1 MIKGNNFKNISD
13 KKPGAI
19 IYCRVSTKEQV
30 DEGNSLVTQERLCR
44 DYALKQGY
52 EVVNVFT
59 EEGESAKTALRP
71 ELQKLLRF
79 CSANY
84 KTIDALIIYK
94 IDRLSR
100 SADDYSQLRIFFHKL
115 NIKINSTSETFE
127 NNPVGRFVENML
139 ANVAQFDNDVRAER
153 CKGGMIEAVR
163 NGRYVFSAPIGY
175 KNGIVNGEKNII
187 IDPEKAPFIKKIY
200 ELFAT
205 GLYQPEDVRKII
217 VKEGFILGKG
227 TKISKQYFHKIIRN
241 KVYKGI
247 IEVKGFEIG
256 EVKGSFEP
264 IISEK
269 LFDSVQ
275 FILERKGKRM
285 TGYNTNNPD
294 FPLRGLIKSENG
306 HKLDGSWSKG
316 NAKEKMPY
324 YRFRGLNGFN
334 TRRDVLED
342 KFVDFLKN
350 FEFKSEI
357 IDSLKNRIKIN
368 WEGRN
373 LSNKKLKTKIEKNIL
388 SLKEKQCQI
397 IDKNLKNIIDD
408 NLAKEQL
415 DKISNEIS
423 ALSYELKDCGDSD
436 NIAEVLDYSFNF
448 LKNLSDRIKDLEIQQ
463 RKGLQWFLFPE
474 GIIFDGKKLR
484 TTKIPLILNKKM
496 TSPEEK
502 STNVDLKGLEPL
514 TPCLQSRCSSQLS

>member
-1 MIKGNNFKNISD
+1 MEKVSNFW
-13 KKPGAI
+13 G
-19 IYCRVSTKEQV
+19 T
-30 DEGNSLVTQERLCR
+30 
-44 DYALKQGY
+44 
-52 EVVNVFT
+52 
-59 EEGESAKTALRP
+59 
-71 ELQKLLRF
+71 
-79 CSANY
+79 
-84 KTIDALIIYK
+84 
-94 IDRLSR
+94 
-100 SADDYSQLRIFFHKL
+100 FH
-115 NIKINSTSETFE
+115 
-127 NNPVGRFVENML
+127 
-139 ANVAQFDNDVRAER
+139 
-153 CKGGMIEAVR
+153 
-163 NGRYVFSAPIGY
+163 
-175 KNGIVNGEKNII
+175 
-187 IDPEKAPFIKKIY
+187 
-200 ELFAT
+200 
-205 GLYQPEDVRKII
+205 
-217 VKEGFILGKG
+217 FILGKG

-247 IEVKGFEIG
+247 IDVKGFEIG
-256 EVKGSFEP
+256 EIKGSFEP

-285 TGYNTNNPD
+285 IGYNTNNPD

-368 WEGRN
+368 WESRN

-423 ALSYELKDCGDSD
+423 ALSYELKNCGDSD

-448 LKNLSDRIKDLEIQQ
+448 LKNLSDRIKYLEIQQ

-502 STNVDLKGLEPL
+502 STRVDLKGLEPL